1 MQTYELLHRQLACR
15 KHYGNTTTL
24 TCRAVKAWAFSVMS
38 GVVSRSLLGHRETIS
53 ALAARVATERLHG
66 VADITA
72 TEAAPPQQSSAVAS
86 LVCGSLGDLLHSS
99 CSPMK
104 LLLEGMLERQRLPPS
119 REVYIYIYCYIL
131 VRPAFQVSLQNSGA
145 V

>member
-1 MQTYELLHRQLACR
+1 
-15 KHYGNTTTL
+15 
-24 TCRAVKAWAFSVMS
+24 MS

-72 TEAAPPQQSSAVAS
+72 TEAAPPQHSSAVAS
-86 LVCGSLGDLLHSS
+86 LVCGSLGGLLHSS

-104 LLLEGMLERQRLPPS
+104 VLLEGMLQRQRLPPS
-119 REVYIYIYCYIL
+119 RDIYISIYSSAPRSKYRFRHRSCVKVGVAVL
-131 VRPAFQVSLQNSGA
+131 GSRP
-145 V
+145 

>member
-1 MQTYELLHRQLACR
+1 
-15 KHYGNTTTL
+15 
-24 TCRAVKAWAFSVMS
+24 MS

-72 TEAAPPQQSSAVAS
+72 TEAAPPQHSSAVAS
-86 LVCGSLGDLLHSS
+86 LVCGSLGGLLHSS

-104 LLLEGMLERQRLPPS
+104 VLLEGMLERQQLPPS
-119 REVYIYIYCYIL
+119 REVYLYIYLSIYLSIHPYIL